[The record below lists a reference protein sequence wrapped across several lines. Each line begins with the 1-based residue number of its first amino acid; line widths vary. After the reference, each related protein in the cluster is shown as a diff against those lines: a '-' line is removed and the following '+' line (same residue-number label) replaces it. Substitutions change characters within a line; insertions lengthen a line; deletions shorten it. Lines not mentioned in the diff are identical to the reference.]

1 MRILVVEDDYASR
14 RIMQKYLAVFGD
26 VDVVVDGEEAVEA
39 FKISWQESAPYTV
52 IFLDIM
58 LPKTDGQAALK
69 KIREL
74 EKGYGIKPANGVK
87 VVMTTALGDPR
98 NVVEA
103 CMTERP
109 ESYLVKPIERD
120 IPYSGNGEDGFHSQ
134 TVTGRVKK
142 WNM

>member
-58 LPKTDGQAALK
+58 LPKTDGQTALK

-103 CMTERP
+103 LHDGAA

-120 IPYSGNGEDGFHSQ
+120 ILIAEMAKMGFTPKQ
-134 TVTGRVKK
+134 
-142 WNM
+142 